1 MRIDF
6 VKITDN
12 LFNKTGQYIKIVI
25 LFIGFLFQFIGAE
38 VFEGYTIF
46 TQWSS
51 PGGGGGEGGNT
62 YLMDHNST
70 VVKSW
75 SHTRNA
81 ASMPYLLPDSSIIY
95 PYRVPNPY
103 MNAGGVGG
111 GIQRITW
118 DGTILWNYFFSD
130 TTYQHHH
137 DIEPLPSGNVLII
150 VWEAKTAQEAYDM
163 GRQTIDNPLN
173 VIWSEAILELNPITG
188 NIDWEWHLWDHLIQ
202 DVDSSLPNY
211 GVVSEHPELFDIN
224 NGTAGSSGNPGG
236 GQGPNGDWM
245 HLNAINYN
253 AELDQIVIS
262 SAKQSEILIMDHS
275 TTTEEAAG
283 HTGGNSGKGGDLLYR
298 WGNPQNYDRG
308 NNNDHILGHQHGINW
323 IHEGSPGAGNLI
335 LFNNHHNSNTSGAV
349 IEIETPIDENGSY
362 FIEDGEPWGPESFIM
377 VYNDISTQMQGGAF
391 RQPNGNT
398 LITDCDDAHIF
409 EINVNG
415 STQWEYNP
423 SGNYQIPRAQKYG
436 LDYFDQA
443 SEFSEIYD
451 VSIPENDTAS
461 YNYADFRMWVNDST
475 DTLRGIYWFM
485 HPDNGDSRN
494 IVNDSN
500 YQTLAS
506 SQDFALMGAHIFNMN
521 MQTGIGDA
529 VIAAM
534 DSFAVLSSHD
544 EISFIPFFINGYSWG
559 GQFGYHFTKWI
570 PERVLGF
577 ITQKGGYHDSTD
589 AGGAMEVP
597 GLMFVAENDLPYR
610 IDNLTGIFLDHRP
623 LGAKW
628 MLAMEQGVGHTQV
641 TDYPFLD
648 SFFNTVA
655 DLRLPDSMD
664 VFQPVTLNPLP
675 DSMGW
680 LGDQTSWTI
689 GAWDCYDGA
698 VDSSSWFP
706 TREVGELWQNFVSE
720 GWVSDTS
727 ECDGSI
733 GTDIRIPAEWET
745 QEAIWL
751 QWPLQ
756 FEHWIRPEMAAT
768 IATIQNYE
776 PVHLIVENEEH
787 QSQAE
792 TQIQNYGGNLLNVSF
807 HIQPHNNAWLRDNG
821 PLYVEQDGN
830 LIIHDME
837 FDSWGGLVE
846 DYEEDD
852 IIPSIMGEWLN
863 LSVDT
868 IDFIM
873 ERGNLEF
880 NGAGTLITNWDC
892 WADRNPDLDQDVL
905 DIYLKNIWGLDQIVW
920 TYGHSVYDV
929 TTGHIDGVARFV
941 DESTVVVGEYVD
953 SSDEDAWIYDS
964 AAVVI
969 ENAGFEVVRID
980 MPGYIQYYGFII
992 PAIYINW
999 IQVNGAIIGNLYNV
1013 PEWDSSAQNFLEEL
1027 FPDYDVIL
1035 LFTPEVNISGGG
1047 IHCITNDQP
1056 QQTAVSIED
1065 KTPIPMEVTLHPA
1078 YPNPFNPSTTLRY
1091 DLPEKTTVN
1100 IIIYDML
1107 GRQVKTVVN
1116 TTQEAGFKSVIWDA
1130 TNSQGKSVS
1139 AGVYFY
1145 QIQVGGFVQT
1155 RKMVL
1160 LK

>member
-436 LDYFDQA
+436 LDYFDQTD
-443 SEFSEIYD
+443 EFAEIYD

-461 YNYADFRMWVNDST
+461 YNYADFRMWINDST

-506 SQDFALMGAHIFNMN
+506 SQDFALMGAHIFNMQ
-521 MQTGIGDA
+521 MQSGIGDA

-720 GWVSDTS
+720 GTMMDTS
-727 ECDGSI
+727 ACDSTTVE
-733 GTDIRIPAEWET
+733 TDFKIPEK
-745 QEAIWL
+745 
-751 QWPLQ
+751 
-756 FEHWIRPEMAAT
+756 
-768 IATIQNYE
+768 
-776 PVHLIVENEEH
+776 
-787 QSQAE
+787 
-792 TQIQNYGGNLLNVSF
+792 
-807 HIQPHNNAWLRDNG
+807 
-821 PLYVEQDGN
+821 
-830 LIIHDME
+830 
-837 FDSWGGLVE
+837 
-846 DYEEDD
+846 
-852 IIPSIMGEWLN
+852 
-863 LSVDT
+863 
-868 IDFIM
+868 FI
-873 ERGNLEF
+873 
-880 NGAGTLITNWDC
+880 
-892 WADRNPDLDQDVL
+892 
-905 DIYLKNIWGLDQIVW
+905 
-920 TYGHSVYDV
+920 
-929 TTGHIDGVARFV
+929 
-941 DESTVVVGEYVD
+941 
-953 SSDEDAWIYDS
+953 
-964 AAVVI
+964 
-969 ENAGFEVVRID
+969 
-980 MPGYIQYYGFII
+980 
-992 PAIYINW
+992 
-999 IQVNGAIIGNLYNV
+999 
-1013 PEWDSSAQNFLEEL
+1013 
-1027 FPDYDVIL
+1027 
-1035 LFTPEVNISGGG
+1035 
-1047 IHCITNDQP
+1047 
-1056 QQTAVSIED
+1056 
-1065 KTPIPMEVTLHPA
+1065 LHPP

-1130 TNSQGKSVS
+1130 TNSQGKPVS

-1145 QIQVGGFVQT
+1145 QIQAGKFVQT

>member
-1 MRIDF
+1 M
-6 VKITDN
+6 K
-12 LFNKTGQYIKIVI
+12 IKIVV
-25 LFIGFLFQFIGAE
+25 LFIGFFFQFIGAE
-38 VFEGYTIF
+38 VFEGYTLF

-51 PGGGGGEGGNT
+51 PGDGGGGGGNT

-130 TTYQHHH
+130 ATYQHHH

-163 GRQTIDNPLN
+163 GRQSIDNPLN
-173 VIWSEAILELNPITG
+173 MMWSEAILELDPDSGEIV
-188 NIDWEWHLWDHLIQ
+188 WEWHLWDHLIQ
-202 DVDSSLPNY
+202 DISNSYPNY

-262 SAKQSEILIMDHS
+262 SAKSSAKQSEIFIMDHS

-308 NNNDHILGHQHGINW
+308 NNNDHILGHQHGVNW

-362 FIEDGEPWGPESFIM
+362 PIEDGEPWGPESFIM
-377 VYNDISTQMQGGAF
+377 VYNDIFTQMQGGAF

-398 LITDCDDAHIF
+398 LITDCDDAHVF

-436 LDYFDQA
+436 LDYFDQTD
-443 SEFSEIYD
+443 EFAEIYD

-461 YNYADFRMWVNDST
+461 YNYADFRMWVNNST

-494 IVNDSN
+494 TVNDSN

-506 SQDFALMGAHIFNMN
+506 SQDFALMGAHIFNMQ
-521 MQTGIGDA
+521 MQSGIGDA

-534 DSFAVLSSHD
+534 DSFAVLSNHD

-577 ITQKGGYHDSTD
+577 ITQKGGHHDSTD

-628 MLAMEQGVGHTQV
+628 ILAMEQGVGHTQV
-641 TDYPFLD
+641 IDYPFLN

-655 DLRLPDSMD
+655 NLRLPDSMD

-720 GWVSDTS
+720 GSIIDTS
-727 ECDGSI
+727 SCDSTTVE
-733 GTDIRIPAEWET
+733 TDIEIP
-745 QEAIWL
+745 
-751 QWPLQ
+751 
-756 FEHWIRPEMAAT
+756 
-768 IATIQNYE
+768 
-776 PVHLIVENEEH
+776 
-787 QSQAE
+787 
-792 TQIQNYGGNLLNVSF
+792 
-807 HIQPHNNAWLRDNG
+807 D
-821 PLYVEQDGN
+821 
-830 LIIHDME
+830 
-837 FDSWGGLVE
+837 
-846 DYEEDD
+846 
-852 IIPSIMGEWLN
+852 
-863 LSVDT
+863 
-868 IDFIM
+868 
-873 ERGNLEF
+873 
-880 NGAGTLITNWDC
+880 
-892 WADRNPDLDQDVL
+892 
-905 DIYLKNIWGLDQIVW
+905 K
-920 TYGHSVYDV
+920 
-929 TTGHIDGVARFV
+929 
-941 DESTVVVGEYVD
+941 
-953 SSDEDAWIYDS
+953 
-964 AAVVI
+964 
-969 ENAGFEVVRID
+969 
-980 MPGYIQYYGFII
+980 
-992 PAIYINW
+992 
-999 IQVNGAIIGNLYNV
+999 
-1013 PEWDSSAQNFLEEL
+1013 FL
-1027 FPDYDVIL
+1027 
-1035 LFTPEVNISGGG
+1035 
-1047 IHCITNDQP
+1047 
-1056 QQTAVSIED
+1056 
-1065 KTPIPMEVTLHPA
+1065 LHPP
-1078 YPNPFNPSTTLRY
+1078 YPNPFNPITTIRY
-1091 DLPEKTTVN
+1091 DLPEQATVN

-1107 GRQVKTVVN
+1107 GRRVKTVVKTN
-1116 TTQEAGFKSVIWDA
+1116 QEAGFKSVIWDG
-1130 TNSQGKSVS
+1130 TNNQGNPVS

-1145 QIQVGGFVQT
+1145 QIQAGDFVLT
-1155 RKMVL
+1155 KKMVL